1 MREHLAISQ
10 FPSGAPVTKKEFPMR
25 NRTMAL
31 ISQATVIVEAGEN
44 SGVISQAW
52 NASGL
57 EGSCCYMNHSQGFS
71 SSKKS

>member
-10 FPSGAPVTKKEFPMR
+10 FPSGAPLTKKNFPMR

-44 SGVISQAW
+44 SGVISQA
-52 NASGL
+52 
-57 EGSCCYMNHSQGFS
+57 
-71 SSKKS
+71 